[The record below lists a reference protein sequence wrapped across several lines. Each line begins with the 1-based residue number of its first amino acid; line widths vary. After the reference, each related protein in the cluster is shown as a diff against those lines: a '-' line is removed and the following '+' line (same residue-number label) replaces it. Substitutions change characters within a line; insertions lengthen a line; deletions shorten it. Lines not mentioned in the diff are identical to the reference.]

1 MVNNAVMKECQDLI
15 LLKKEC
21 RGLVLL
27 KELGQ
32 GRSHKIINNN

>member
-1 MVNNAVMKECQDLI
+1 MVDNDDMKECQDLI

-32 GRSHKIINNN
+32 GRSNKIINNN

>member
-32 GRSHKIINNN
+32 GRSNKIINNN